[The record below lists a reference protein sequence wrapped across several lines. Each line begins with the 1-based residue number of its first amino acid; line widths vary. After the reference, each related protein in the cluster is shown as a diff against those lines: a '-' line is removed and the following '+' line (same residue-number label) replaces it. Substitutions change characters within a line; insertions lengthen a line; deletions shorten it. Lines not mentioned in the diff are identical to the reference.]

1 MFKTLLKFIV
11 SGCMLILPA
20 LSHAQVGAV
29 TGDLG
34 TDCSAT
40 GAVMAADGACTFTP
54 TTYKI
59 QIFEMYENTIKSN
72 CFLCPTTYR
81 CWGQFCFGVIVCF

>member
-1 MFKTLLKFIV
+1 MMKTLLKFIV

-34 TDCSAT
+34 IDCSLL
-40 GAVMAADGACTFTP
+40 VRADRG
-54 TTYKI
+54 
-59 QIFEMYENTIKSN
+59 
-72 CFLCPTTYR
+72 
-81 CWGQFCFGVIVCF
+81 